1 MFKNTITKCL
11 KWDSNTLIV
20 DRSFTTRQ
28 RMKADFHRK
37 ALLSRE
43 EKKYYII
50 IVQIISKVYVTNITS
65 ANVYLCIFI
74 YCSTERELNIPYFI
88 REFFSN
94 ILIILL
100 PYT

>member
-20 DRSFTTRQ
+20 DRSFTRQ
-28 RMKADFHRK
+28 RMKADFRRK

-50 IVQIISKVYVTNITS
+50 IAQIISKVYIINITS
-65 ANVYLCIFI
+65 ANVCLCIFI

-88 REFFSN
+88 REYFSN